1 VTLAGRRVLVVGLAR
16 SGLAAAKLAHRLGA
30 RVAVSDG
37 RDTPALRALI
47 AELGPRLER
56 SELGAHT
63 AEMFAWADVILASP
77 GVPLAL
83 PLFDAP
89 RARGAEIIGEVELAF
104 RHFAAPIVGITGAKG
119 KSTTTALAGEMLR
132 AAGKRTFVGGNLGTP
147 FAEAL
152 LDDRPL
158 DVAVV
163 ELSSFQLE
171 TVADFRPAVAA
182 LLNLA
187 PDHQD
192 RYACFEDYV
201 LAKLRL
207 FAKQT
212 PADAAVFNAADA
224 PTMARV
230 GAARGRVYTFGTPD
244 SNAWRD
250 GDSLRLRLDA
260 EETIDVRAFAPPGAH
275 NKQNLEAAALLARL
289 AGADADAIARGAA
302 SFRGLA
308 HRLEPIAEI
317 DGVLFIDD
325 SKATT
330 PGAVR
335 TALHAMTRPVV
346 LILGGRDKG
355 GDWATLADDA
365 AACRG
370 VVLYG
375 EAAHRIAA
383 ALAPLPVFSCTPF
396 AEALA
401 KARGLARPGD
411 VVLLSPGC
419 ASFDQF
425 TNAEERG
432 ETMRRWVL
440 SQ

>member
-1 VTLAGRRVLVVGLAR
+1 MTLAGRRVLVVGLAR

-275 NKQNLEAAALLARL
+275 NKQNL
-289 AGADADAIARGAA
+289 
-302 SFRGLA
+302 
-308 HRLEPIAEI
+308 
-317 DGVLFIDD
+317 
-325 SKATT
+325 
-330 PGAVR
+330 
-335 TALHAMTRPVV
+335 
-346 LILGGRDKG
+346 
-355 GDWATLADDA
+355 
-365 AACRG
+365 
-370 VVLYG
+370 
-375 EAAHRIAA
+375 
-383 ALAPLPVFSCTPF
+383 
-396 AEALA
+396 
-401 KARGLARPGD
+401 
-411 VVLLSPGC
+411 
-419 ASFDQF
+419 
-425 TNAEERG
+425 
-432 ETMRRWVL
+432 
-440 SQ
+440 